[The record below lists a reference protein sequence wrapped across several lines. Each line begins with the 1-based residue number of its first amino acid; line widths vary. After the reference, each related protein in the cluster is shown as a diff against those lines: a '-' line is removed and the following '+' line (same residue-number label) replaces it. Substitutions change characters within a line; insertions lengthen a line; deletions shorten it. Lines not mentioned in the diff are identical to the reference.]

1 MNQILQTKLK
11 NKKSIF
17 LKNKKFLKFQLS
29 ISILFII
36 IIVIFISFNTFQLS
50 KSEKYSSQILSNY
63 NITRLYASL
72 DTNSYS
78 TNYDFNNIDNFSII
92 GIIEISKINIYYPIL
107 SRYNDELLKIS
118 PCKFYGPSP
127 GQKGNLCIAGHNYDN
142 EKFFSKINTLNL
154 NDEIII
160 YNSFNKK
167 ISYFVTDIYEV
178 NTNDLSPIYN
188 YDENLSILTLI
199 TCNNLNKNRIIVRA
213 VNS

>member
-92 GIIEISKINIYYPIL
+92 GIIEIPKINIYYPIL

>member
-72 DTNSYS
+72 DTNSSS
-78 TNYDFNNIDNFSII
+78 TNYDLNNIDNFSII
-92 GIIEISKINIYYPIL
+92 GIIEIPKINIYYPIL